1 MSDNPNMTV
10 PKGSLLKIA
19 NNILELL
26 DYPSELENEDDLFL
40 DDFYIAI
47 VGNLISDRKFELQPG
62 KDNEEKVK
70 SLTQLINLLSEII
83 EMDLSHINASGIINK
98 HDRVSAKCLLELIE
112 ELIKALINENE
123 KEENEET
130 ESEQGKSQKIE
141 EIDQEDS
148 NLDSIN
154 QKQNISAGN
163 INRHVNITDENIHN
177 KEIIDDDDDIIED
190 LSANVQKMKESQK
203 KKKKIK
209 KKKLNQLNQQKI
221 KNKKK
226 KIKQKERKKKK

>member
-203 KKKKIK
+203 KKK
-209 KKKLNQLNQQKI
+209 
-221 KNKKK
+221 
-226 KIKQKERKKKK
+226 RR

>member
-1 MSDNPNMTV
+1 MEHNPDISV

-83 EMDLSHINASGIINK
+83 EMDLSHISASGIINK
-98 HDRVSAKCLLELIE
+98 HDRISAKCLLELIE

-123 KEENEET
+123 NEFEKEENEET
-130 ESEQGKSQKIE
+130 ESGQENHKIE
-141 EIDQEDS
+141 DRS
-148 NLDSIN
+148 
-154 QKQNISAGN
+154 
-163 INRHVNITDENIHN
+163 R
-177 KEIIDDDDDIIED
+177 
-190 LSANVQKMKESQK
+190 
-203 KKKKIK
+203 
-209 KKKLNQLNQQKI
+209 
-221 KNKKK
+221 
-226 KIKQKERKKKK
+226 RKFIR